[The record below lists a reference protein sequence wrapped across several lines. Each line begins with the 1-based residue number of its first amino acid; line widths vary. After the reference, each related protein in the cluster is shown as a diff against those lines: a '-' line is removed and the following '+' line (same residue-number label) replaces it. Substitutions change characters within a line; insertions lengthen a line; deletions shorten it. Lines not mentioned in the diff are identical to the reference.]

1 MIQTPMT
8 LVPGLKQDSQSQH
21 ELAYICPDCGV
32 KVDPLLVEFPPR
44 LGGSRYVRRRCQCL
58 LQKNI
63 DAVERAKNYER
74 KQRYERYFSFSTL
87 GKRFASKTFDNFN
100 TGAHTSAAVKKARQ
114 FVNTAI
120 NATSDEDR
128 SKGLILIGPV
138 GTGKSH
144 LAAASFN
151 ELKELKA
158 CIFVNVPELLERI
171 RASYNSKS
179 SESEDDIINAVKQC
193 DVLILDDLGAERH
206 KGDDDWATEKLFTII
221 DFRYRNMR
229 PIFGTTNC
237 TPDSLEDKI
246 GPRIMSRLRE
256 MCDLTPCL
264 GEDYRRHQAVERR
277 A

>member
-1 MIQTPMT
+1 MIQPLMT

-21 ELAYICPDCGV
+21 DLVYTCTECGTV
-32 KVDPLLVEFPPR
+32 VEPLLVEFPPK
-44 LGGSRYVRRRCQCL
+44 LGGSRYVQRRCQCT

-63 DAVERAKNYER
+63 DAIERAKNFER
-74 KQRYERYFSFSTL
+74 KQRYERYFNFSTL
-87 GKRFASKTFDNFN
+87 GKRFNGKSFDNFN
-100 TGAHTSAAVKKARQ
+100 ASAQTGAAVKRAKQ
-114 FVNTAI
+114 FVNKTI
-120 NATSDEDR
+120 NATSDEER
-128 SKGLILIGPV
+128 ARGLILIGPV

-144 LAAASFN
+144 LAAATFN
-151 ELKELKA
+151 SLKELKA

-171 RASYNSKS
+171 RATYSSKLN
-179 SESEDDIINAVKQC
+179 ERENDIINAVKQC

-229 PIFGTTNC
+229 PIFSTTNC

-256 MCDLTPCL
+256 ICDLTPCL
-264 GEDYRRHQAVERR
+264 GDDYRTRHVFERR

>member
-1 MIQTPMT
+1 MTQQPMT
-8 LVPGLKQDSQSQH
+8 LVPGLKQDSQYQH
-21 ELAYICPDCGV
+21 DLVYTCTECGTV
-32 KVDPLLVEFPPR
+32 VEPLLVEFPPR
-44 LGGSRYVRRRCQCL
+44 LGGPRYVQRRCQCM

-63 DAVERAKNYER
+63 DAVERSKNYER
-74 KQRYERYFSFSTL
+74 KQKYERYFSFSTL
-87 GKRFASKTFDNFN
+87 GKRFNGKTFDNFN
-100 TGAHTSAAVKKARQ
+100 ASAETATALKKAKQ
-114 FVNTAI
+114 FVNKTI
-120 NATSDEDR
+120 NATSDEER
-128 SKGLILIGPV
+128 AQGLILIGPV

-144 LAAASFN
+144 LAAATFN
-151 ELKELKA
+151 GLKESKA

-171 RASYNSKS
+171 RASYSSKS
-179 SESEDDIINAVKQC
+179 NESEDDIISAVKQC
-193 DVLILDDLGAERH
+193 DVLILDDIGAERH

-256 MCDLTPCL
+256 ICDLTPCL
-264 GEDYRRHQAVERR
+264 GDDYRNHHVLERR